1 MIVTL
6 FVLLFLLLLL
16 SVPVFVALS
25 FSSLLSFSFFSDMN
39 LMVIVQRM
47 LGGIDKFSLM
57 SVPFFILG
65 ANVMKNGGIATRI
78 LKWAQV
84 FVGHLKGGLAITTEV
99 ACMFFGAVS
108 GSSPAT
114 VVAIGGLMY
123 PAMKDSNYDNG
134 FATGLITSSGSVAL
148 LIPPSISAIIYGAV
162 TGASVGAL
170 FMAGVG
176 AGLMY
181 GLVYLIYSMWYAHK
195 HKIPQAKK
203 TTWKERGRATKD
215 AAWALGIPVIIMG
228 GIYAGI
234 FTPTEASGVSA
245 VYAII
250 ISMFVYREMDWKGLV
265 KTCVDSAETTAQVMM
280 LLAAASV
287 FGWILTVGQVPQGL
301 GNMLVNA
308 NVNSIMFLL
317 LTNVILLVAG
327 MFIDGSSA
335 IVIMAPLLYPLA
347 VGLGIN
353 PIHYGVIMVANAAI
367 GMFTPPF
374 GLNLFVAQPITGNNM
389 ITIIKGVI
397 PFVIISILALLVI
410 TYWPSLSLFLPR
422 LVYGAIV

>member
-123 PAMKDSNYDNG
+123 PAMKENKYDNG

-181 GLVYLIYSMWYAHK
+181 GVAYLIYSAWYAHK
-195 HKIPQAKK
+195 HKIQQDRK
-203 TTWKERGRATKD
+203 TTWKERGKATKD
-215 AAWALGIPVIIMG
+215 AAWALGIPIIIMG

-265 KTCVDSAETTAQVMM
+265 KTCIDSAETTAQVMM

-301 GNMLVNA
+301 SNMLVNA

-410 TYWPSLSLFLPR
+410 TYWPALSLFLPR
-422 LVYGAIV
+422 LVYGAMV

>member
-6 FVLLFLLLLL
+6 FMLLFLLLLL
-16 SVPVFVALS
+16 AIPVYTALG
-25 FSSLLSFSFFSDMN
+25 FSSLLTFSVFSNIN

-47 LGGIDKFSLM
+47 IGGIDKFSLM
-57 SVPFFILG
+57 SVPFFILA

-84 FVGHLKGGLAITTEV
+84 FVGHRKGGLALTTEL

-123 PAMKDSNYDNG
+123 PALCKNGYENG

-148 LIPPSISAIIYGAV
+148 LIPPSISAIVYGAV
-162 TGASVGAL
+162 TGSSVGAL
-170 FMAGVG
+170 FMAGFG
-176 AGLMY
+176 AGVLY
-181 GLVYLIYSMWYAHK
+181 GVFYLIYCYWYANK
-195 HKIPQAKK
+195 HKLPLSERVP
-203 TTWKERGRATKD
+203 WKERLKVTREAS
-215 AAWALGIPVIIMG
+215 WALGVPLIIIG

-245 VYAII
+245 VYAILV
-250 ISMFVYREMDWKGLV
+250 SMIVYREMSFKSLI
-265 KTCVDSAETTAQVMM
+265 KTCIDSAETTAQVMM

-287 FGWILTVGQVPQGL
+287 FGWVLTVGQVPQSL
-301 GNMLVNA
+301 GNWLVSA
-308 NVNSIMFLL
+308 NVSTFMFLL
-317 LTNVILLVAG
+317 LTNVILIIAG

-335 IVIMAPLLYPLA
+335 IVILAPLLYPLA
-347 VGLGIN
+347 ISLGIN
-353 PIHYGVIMVANAAI
+353 AIHYGVIMVANAAI

-374 GLNLFVAQPITGNNM
+374 GLNLFVAQPITGNKM
-389 ITIIKGVI
+389 IVIIKGVM
-397 PFVIISILALLVI
+397 PFIAISLIALLVI
-410 TYWPSLSLFLPR
+410 TYWPDVSLFIPR
-422 LVYGAIV
+422 LIYGPRV

>member
-1 MIVTL
+1 MIIAL
-6 FVLLFLLLLL
+6 FICLFLLLLL
-16 SVPVFVALS
+16 AVPVFVTLG
-25 FSSLLSFSFFSDMN
+25 FSSLISFSMFSDMN

-57 SVPFFILG
+57 SVPFFILA

-78 LKWAQV
+78 LKWAQT
-84 FVGHLKGGLAITTEV
+84 FVGHLKGGLALTTEV

-123 PAMKDSNYDNG
+123 PALRQNKYDEG
-134 FATGLITSSGSVAL
+134 FSTGLITSSGSVAL

-170 FMAGVG
+170 FMAGFG
-176 AGLMY
+176 AGILY
-181 GLVYLIYSMWYAHK
+181 GVFYLLYCVWYAHK
-195 HKIPQAKK
+195 NKIPQSEKS
-203 TTWKERGRATKD
+203 TWKERGRVTLD
-215 AAWALGIPVIIMG
+215 AAWALGVPVIIMG

-250 ISMFVYREMDWKGLV
+250 VSIFVYKEMSFKDLI
-265 KTCVDSAETTAQVMM
+265 KTCVDSAETTAQVML
-280 LLAAASV
+280 LLAAASI
-287 FGWILTVGQVPQGL
+287 FGWILTVGQVPQSL
-301 GNMLVNA
+301 GSWLVSA
-308 NVNSIMFLL
+308 DVTQFMFLL
-317 LTNVILLVAG
+317 LTNVILIVAG

-335 IVIMAPLLYPLA
+335 IVILAPLLYPLA
-347 VGLGIN
+347 VSLGVN

-374 GLNLFVAQPITGNNM
+374 GLNLFVAQPITGNKM
-389 ITIIKGVI
+389 STIIKGVM
-397 PFVIISILALLVI
+397 PFVIISIIALFII

-422 LVYGAIV
+422 LVYGGMV

>member
-1 MIVTL
+1 MIATL
-6 FVLLFLLLLL
+6 FILLFLLLLL
-16 SVPVFVALS
+16 AVPVFAALS

-65 ANVMKNGGIATRI
+65 ANVMKNGGIANRI

-84 FVGHLKGGLAITTEV
+84 FVGHLKGGIALTTEV

-123 PAMKDSNYDNG
+123 PALRKNG
-134 FATGLITSSGSVAL
+134 YADGFSTGLITSSGSVAL

-170 FMAGVG
+170 FMAGIG
-176 AGLMY
+176 AGLLY
-181 GLVYLIYSMWYAHK
+181 GVFYLLYSMRYAMK
-195 HKIPQAKK
+195 YNIPQSPK
-203 TTWKERGRATKD
+203 TSWKERGKATRE
-215 AAWALGIPVIIMG
+215 AAWALGIPIIIMG
-228 GIYAGI
+228 GIYAGV
-234 FTPTEASGVSA
+234 FTPTEASGVAA

-250 ISMFVYREMDWKGLV
+250 ISMFVYKEMDWKKLI
-265 KTCVDSAETTAQVMM
+265 KTCIDSAETTAQVMM
-280 LLAAASV
+280 LLAAASA

-301 GNMLVNA
+301 GAWLTSA
-308 NVNSIMFLL
+308 NVTKVTFLL
-317 LTNVILLVAG
+317 LTNVILLIAG

-347 VGLGIN
+347 VSLGVN

-374 GLNLFVAQPITGNNM
+374 GLNLFVAQPITGNKM
-389 ITIIKGVI
+389 EIIIKGVM
-397 PFVIISILALLVI
+397 PFVIISILALMII
-410 TYWPSLSLFLPR
+410 TYWPSLSLFIPKLI
-422 LVYGAIV
+422 YGRTV